1 MSAKN
6 SIIIFILLVLVFA
19 GCKKK
24 AGIGGKKTIY
34 GTVTYKNGVTAA
46 FENANTAIVHIAYG
60 TKNATSSFD
69 QSVAVD
75 EAGSYHF
82 DGLQKGDY
90 FITAEFTDEHG
101 FKYIT
106 AGYGITINYKKD
118 KLAVDIELQ

>member
-24 AGIGGKKTIY
+24 AGIGGKKTIV
-34 GTVTYKNGVTAA
+34 GTVTYKNGVSSA

-69 QSVAVD
+69 QSVVVD
-75 EAGSYHF
+75 ESGSYHF
-82 DGLQKGDY
+82 DGLRKGDY

-101 FKYIT
+101 FKYVT
-106 AGYGITINYKKD
+106 GGYGVTVNDKKD
-118 KLAVDIELQ
+118 KLTVNIELQ